1 MGRTN
6 QRKLCWNVI
15 VSIRGQGETGGDTIL
30 HKEEYISLRD
40 IAEELNLS
48 YHQVA
53 DISAGRKKQNT
64 NFKYQPIIE
73 INKILELV

>member
-6 QRKLCWNVI
+6 QTKLCFGVI
-15 VSIRGQGETGGDTIL
+15 VSIGDTIL
-30 HKEEYISLRD
+30 HKQEYISLRD

-73 INKILELV
+73 INKISELV

>member
-6 QRKLCWNVI
+6 QTKLCFGVI
-15 VSIRGQGETGGDTIL
+15 VSIGDTIL
-30 HKEEYISLRD
+30 HKEKYISLKD

-73 INKILELV
+73 INKISELV

>member
-6 QRKLCWNVI
+6 QTKLCFGVI
-15 VSIRGQGETGGDTIL
+15 VSIGDTIL
-30 HKEEYISLRD
+30 HKEKYISLKD

-53 DISAGRKKQNT
+53 DISAGRKKFNT

-73 INKILELV
+73 INKISELV